1 MNMKGSALKMKKQ
14 YLSAE
19 IMFELLLE
27 KDVITSSVPSDND
40 GDIILPEIPLI

>member
-1 MNMKGSALKMKKQ
+1 MKKQ

-27 KDVITSSVPSDND
+27 KDVITTSGDPDND
-40 GDIILPEIPLI
+40 GDIMLPEIPL